1 MKGVL
6 KRKDYQFRKGGF
18 AIIVIAFC
26 DIDGRFITA
35 TAKHCGGTTDTIA
48 GFQAFQVPRD

>member
-35 TAKHCGGTTDTIA
+35 IAKHCGGTIA